1 MVEHA
6 SGLHTSAT
14 LPRRKNVNMQALLAA
29 DELTMDNIVSTAV
42 FFKDM
47 NEFTKMSD
55 VHE

>member
-6 SGLHTSAT
+6 SRLHTSAT
-14 LPRRKNVNMQALLAA
+14 LPRRKNRNVQALLAA
-29 DELTMDNIVSTAV
+29 DELTMDNIVSTTV
-42 FFKDM
+42 SLKDM